1 MSRGEFWELSQC
13 DAMQFAKRAR
23 DARALQRSPA
33 QRFFFSLGGFLGG
46 VDGGYVP
53 ERVVTMILRR

>member
-1 MSRGEFWELSQC
+1 
-13 DAMQFAKRAR
+13 
-23 DARALQRSPA
+23 
-33 QRFFFSLGGFLGG
+33 LGGFLGG

>member
-1 MSRGEFWELSQC
+1 MRR
-13 DAMQFAKRAR
+13 DVQFAKRAR

>member
-1 MSRGEFWELSQC
+1 
-13 DAMQFAKRAR
+13 MQFAKRAR
-23 DARALQRSPA
+23 DAIRALQRSPA

>member
-1 MSRGEFWELSQC
+1 
-13 DAMQFAKRAR
+13 MQFAHFREKRTRCESASS
-23 DARALQRSPA
+23 LPRSPA